1 LVVPDRTFLVLGGA
15 GMVGYQVAHQIAVDL
30 HPERIVIVSLAED
43 DVAQAVEGLQALAPA
58 GVEIVGEWGDVF
70 VRDEFSRI
78 GRMALID
85 DHSHREKAFEDM
97 LGPVDGAYE
106 RSRLA
111 LLVAEY
117 RPDVVVDAINTATA
131 ISYQDVYT
139 SAIIAERDVE
149 AMLAGSLVPPNVVA
163 DDIETLIL
171 SLTIPQLIRHITI
184 LLRALREANTRMYLK
199 VGTSGTG
206 GMGLDI
212 PFTHSEDRPSARL
225 LTKNAVAFAHTG
237 LLFLMARTDGPL
249 VKEIKPSTLIGYS
262 DLGYRTITERG
273 ENVQCYTARSETLGE
288 TLDLQLEPD
297 GFEGGVDLQLPVID
311 TGENGVFTKGE
322 FEVVTALGMMEMVT
336 PEEIAALCVREIS
349 GGNTGHDV
357 IAALDGAVLG
367 PTYRAGVLRARAM
380 EHIRSIEEDTGTH
393 SVALGQLGPPELS
406 KLLWEAELLKLL
418 YGNPT
423 AVLDTDAE
431 SIARETEAL
440 IKDKTR
446 LTDTITSLGLPILSP
461 DGTTLLR
468 GPFVRI
474 PEVPGE
480 TSVAIDAE
488 HLDQWAAKGWVDLR
502 PSNWEKWR
510 ERFRAMLEAQPG
522 ETQRGTAGHRAETSL
537 SDEIEIGSV
546 VAWVVAREIG
556 GRRIK

>member
-1 LVVPDRTFLVLGGA
+1 MPDRTFLVLGGA

-30 HPERIVIVSLAED
+30 HPERIVIVSLAES
-43 DVAQAVEGLQALAPA
+43 DVVRAVEDLQSLAPP
-58 GVEIVGEWGDVF
+58 GVEIIGEWGDVF
-70 VRDEFSRI
+70 VREEFSHL
-78 GRMALID
+78 GRKALIE
-85 DHSHREKAFEDM
+85 DHSTREMAFEDM
-97 LGPVDGAYE
+97 LGPIDCAYE

-111 LLVAEY
+111 QLIGRY

-163 DDIETLIL
+163 ADIETLIL

-184 LLRALREANTRMYLK
+184 LLRALREAGTRMYLK

-212 PFTHSEDRPSARL
+212 PFTHSEDRPSVRL

-249 VKEIKPSTLIGYS
+249 VKEIKPSTMIGYS
-262 DLGYRTITERG
+262 DLGYRTIREKGKPVCRYASITE
-273 ENVQCYTARSETLGE
+273 QLGDRLE
-288 TLDLQLEPD
+288 LQMDPD
-297 GFEGGVDLQLPVID
+297 GFDRQEELCLPVID

-322 FEVVTALGMMEMVT
+322 FAVVTALGMMEMVT
-336 PEEIAALCVREIS
+336 PEEIAALCIREIE

-380 EHIRSIEEDTGTH
+380 EQIRAIEQETGTH

-418 YGNPT
+418 YSTPT
-423 AVLDTDAE
+423 AVLEADPSA
-431 SIARETEAL
+431 IAAAAEAL
-440 IKDKTR
+440 IEER
-446 LTDTITSLGLPILSP
+446 AHLRETITSLGLPILGT
-461 DGTTLLR
+461 DGTTLRR

-480 TSVAIDAE
+480 TSVEMTAE
-488 HLDQWAAKGWVDLR
+488 DRDRWSAKGWIDLR
-502 PSNWEKWR
+502 PCNWEKWQERLAAMR
-510 ERFRAMLEAQPG
+510 EARPG
-522 ETQRGTAGHRAETSL
+522 ETQRGSAGYAAETSL
-537 SDEIEIGSV
+537 TDEIEIGAV

>member
-1 LVVPDRTFLVLGGA
+1 VPDRTFLVLGGA
-15 GMVGYQVAHQIAVDL
+15 GMVGYQIAHQIAVDL
-30 HPERIVIVSLAED
+30 CPERIVIVSLAED
-43 DVAQAVEGLQALAPA
+43 DVIRAAEDLRALSPP
-58 GVEIVGEWGDVF
+58 GVEIIGEWGDVF
-70 VRDEFSRI
+70 VREEFSRMS
-78 GRMALID
+78 RRALIE
-85 DHSHREKAFEDM
+85 DHTTRELAFEDM
-97 LGPVDGAYE
+97 LGPLDGAYE
-106 RSRLA
+106 RSRIAHLIDRH
-111 LLVAEY
+111 

-139 SAIIAERDVE
+139 SAIIAKRDVE
-149 AMLAGSLVPPNVVA
+149 EMLAGSNVPPDVMA

-184 LLRALREANTRMYLK
+184 LLRALREAGTRMYLK

-249 VKEIKPSTLIGYS
+249 VKEIKPGTLIGYS
-262 DLGYRTITERG
+262 DLGFRTIEERG
-273 ENVQCYTARSETLGE
+273 KTVHRYASRTETLSDE
-288 TLDLQLEPD
+288 LELSLDPD
-297 GFEGGVDLQLPVID
+297 GFDRQSDLQLPVID

-336 PEEIAALCVREIS
+336 PEEIAALCIREIT
-349 GGNTGHDV
+349 GGNTGRDV

-380 EHIRSIEEDTGTH
+380 EQIRAIEEETDTH

-418 YGNPT
+418 YGTPT
-423 AVLDTDAE
+423 AVLETDAATIGKE
-431 SIARETEAL
+431 ADAL
-440 IKDKTR
+440 IDERTR
-446 LTDTITSLGLPILSP
+446 LRETITSLGLPILGS
-461 DGTTLLR
+461 DGSTLHR
-468 GPFVRI
+468 GPFIRI

-480 TSVAIDAE
+480 TTVEMTETDRD
-488 HLDQWAAKGWVDLR
+488 HCAAKGWIDLR
-502 PSNWEKWR
+502 PCNWERWQD
-510 ERFRAMLEAQPG
+510 RFKAMRDAKPG
-522 ETQRGTAGHRAETSL
+522 ETQRGSAGYAAETSL
-537 SDEIEIGSV
+537 TDEIEIGSV

>member
-1 LVVPDRTFLVLGGA
+1 
-15 GMVGYQVAHQIAVDL
+15 MVGYQVAHQIAVDL
-30 HPERIVIVSLAED
+30 HPERIVIVSLAET
-43 DVAQAVEGLQALAPA
+43 DVDQAVEDLRALAPP
-58 GVEIVGEWGDVF
+58 GVEIIGEWGNVF
-70 VRDEFSRI
+70 VREEFSRI
-78 GRMALID
+78 GRRTLID
-85 DHSHREKAFEDM
+85 DHTTRELAFEDM
-97 LGPVDGAYE
+97 LGPIDGAYE
-106 RSRLA
+106 RSRLTH
-111 LLVAEY
+111 LIGRY

-149 AMLAGSLVPPNVVA
+149 AMLAGSLVPPSVVA
-163 DDIETLIL
+163 EDIETLIL
-171 SLTIPQLIRHITI
+171 SLTIPQLIRHVTI
-184 LLRALREANTRMYLK
+184 LLRALREAGTRMYLK

-212 PFTHSEDRPSARL
+212 PFTHSEDRPSVRL

-262 DLGYRTITERG
+262 DLGYRTIRERG
-273 ENVQCYTARSETLGE
+273 EPVCRYASHTEALG
-288 TLDLQLEPD
+288 DRLELRMDPA
-297 GFEGGVDLQLPVID
+297 GFDRQDELRLPVID

-336 PEEIAALCVREIS
+336 PEEIAGLCVREIK

-380 EHIRSIEEDTGTH
+380 EQIRAIEQETGTH

-423 AVLDTDAE
+423 AVLETDPAAIGKE
-431 SIARETEAL
+431 AEAL
-440 IKDKTR
+440 IEERTR
-446 LTDTITSLGLPILSP
+446 LRETITSLGLPILGA
-461 DGTTLLR
+461 DGTTLRR
-468 GPFVRI
+468 GPFLRI

-480 TSVAIDAE
+480 TVVEMTEADR
-488 HLDQWAAKGWVDLR
+488 DRWAAKGWIDLR
-502 PSNWEKWR
+502 PCNWEKWQERLSAMR
-510 ERFRAMLEAQPG
+510 EARPG
-522 ETQRGTAGHRAETSL
+522 DTQRGSAGYAAETSL
-537 SDEIEIGSV
+537 TDEIEIGAV
-546 VAWVVAREIG
+546 VAWVVASEIG
-556 GRRIK
+556 GSRIK

>member
-1 LVVPDRTFLVLGGA
+1 VPDRTFLVLGGA
-15 GMVGYQVAHQIAVDL
+15 GMVGYQIAHQIAIDL
-30 HPERIVIVSLAED
+30 CPERIVIVSLAED
-43 DVAQAVEGLQALAPA
+43 DVVRAAEDLRALSPS

-70 VRDEFSRI
+70 VREEFSRMS
-78 GRMALID
+78 RRALIE
-85 DHSHREKAFEDM
+85 DHTTRELAFEDM
-97 LGPVDGAYE
+97 LGPLDGAYE
-106 RSRLA
+106 RSRIAHLIDRH
-111 LLVAEY
+111 

-139 SAIIAERDVE
+139 SAIIAKRDVE
-149 AMLAGSLVPPNVVA
+149 EMLAGSNVPPDVMA

-184 LLRALREANTRMYLK
+184 LLRALREAGTRMYLK

-249 VKEIKPSTLIGYS
+249 VKEIKPGTLIGYS
-262 DLGYRTITERG
+262 DLGFRTIEERG
-273 ENVQCYTARSETLGE
+273 KTVHRYASRTETLGDE
-288 TLDLQLEPD
+288 LELSLDPD
-297 GFEGGVDLQLPVID
+297 GFDRQSDLQLPVID

-336 PEEIAALCVREIS
+336 PEEIAALCMEQI
-349 GGNTGHDV
+349 
-357 IAALDGAVLG
+357 
-367 PTYRAGVLRARAM
+367 RA
-380 EHIRSIEEDTGTH
+380 IEEETDTH

-418 YGNPT
+418 YGTPT
-423 AVLDTDAE
+423 AVLETDAATIGKE
-431 SIARETEAL
+431 ADAL
-440 IKDKTR
+440 IDERTR
-446 LTDTITSLGLPILSP
+446 LRETITSLGLPILGS
-461 DGTTLLR
+461 DGSTLHR
-468 GPFVRI
+468 GPFIRI

-480 TSVAIDAE
+480 TTVEMTEADRD
-488 HLDQWAAKGWVDLR
+488 HCAAKGWIDLR
-502 PSNWEKWR
+502 PCNWERWQD
-510 ERFRAMLEAQPG
+510 RFKAMRDAKPG
-522 ETQRGTAGHRAETSL
+522 ETQRGSAGYAAETSL
-537 SDEIEIGSV
+537 TDEIEIGSV